1 VLVEVKKTVRAA
13 HCSSRLKLKQ
23 GICGS
28 DVHCS
33 CPSFRDTCL
42 VDQLEVYLTTKL
54 GLMEAKSP
62 MCLGHES
69 SGYVARLG
77 ANVAAKAAEAE
88 KFAAELAKAS
98 GGKGS
103 AKSVVRQRVF
113 NIGDKVTLE
122 PSQTCRMCSDCI
134 NGQYQVSRAFR
145 AFYCALMGI
154 DMRAY
159 VICSL
164 PACRRYPATILQAVR
179 CPIIALL

>member
-1 VLVEVKKTVRAA
+1 
-13 HCSSRLKLKQ
+13 
-23 GICGS
+23 
-28 DVHCS
+28 
-33 CPSFRDTCL
+33 
-42 VDQLEVYLTTKL
+42 L